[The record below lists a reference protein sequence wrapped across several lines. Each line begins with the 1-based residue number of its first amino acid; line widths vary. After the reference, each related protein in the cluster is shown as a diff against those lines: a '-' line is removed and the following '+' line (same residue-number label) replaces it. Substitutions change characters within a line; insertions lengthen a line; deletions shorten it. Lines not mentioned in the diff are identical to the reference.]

1 MSHPL
6 FACLSARLGLFVLLA
21 LPLSLSLPA
30 HAAKKAPPPPP
41 AGPLVELGESFPVE
55 TSLDDPAVRDAQ
67 VIWLEMI
74 GRAKVSVDVA
84 EFYITATPG
93 SRMEPVVKALQAA
106 GQRGVKVRVLADAK
120 FAKTY
125 PEQLD
130 LLGKSTG
137 VELRRYDMNP
147 LTGGVLHAKYFVVD
161 GAEGWVGS
169 QNMDWRSLTHIG
181 ELGLRFTEPG
191 AVSSLSRV
199 FELDWRIAGGEAPPA
214 LTPVDDGAAAD
225 PLPMAAATFN
235 GQPVTV
241 ALAASP
247 GELLPASVPWDL
259 PPLLAIIDS
268 AKTSVKLEF
277 LTYSTSGYD
286 KVYWDALDRSLRRA
300 ANRGVKVELL
310 VADWSKKY
318 PEALQ
323 SLEVMKNIDVKFMV
337 IPVWSGGFVDFS
349 RVMHSKYLV
358 ADGARAWLGT
368 SNASRDYFHGSRNV
382 SLFVDGAPFA
392 QALEQHFALSW
403 GSPYAEAVNPT
414 AAYTAPKTK

>member
-1 MSHPL
+1 
-6 FACLSARLGLFVLLA
+6 
-21 LPLSLSLPA
+21 
-30 HAAKKAPPPPP
+30 
-41 AGPLVELGESFPVE
+41 
-55 TSLDDPAVRDAQ
+55 
-67 VIWLEMI
+67 
-74 GRAKVSVDVA
+74 
-84 EFYITATPG
+84 
-93 SRMEPVVKALQAA
+93 
-106 GQRGVKVRVLADAK
+106 
-120 FAKTY
+120 
-125 PEQLD
+125 
-130 LLGKSTG
+130 
-137 VELRRYDMNP
+137 
-147 LTGGVLHAKYFVVD
+147 
-161 GAEGWVGS
+161 
-169 QNMDWRSLTHIG
+169 
-181 ELGLRFTEPG
+181 
-191 AVSSLSRV
+191 
-199 FELDWRIAGGEAPPA
+199 
-214 LTPVDDGAAAD
+214 
-225 PLPMAAATFN
+225 
-235 GQPVTV
+235 
-241 ALAASP
+241 
-247 GELLPASVPWDL
+247 LPASVPWDL
-259 PPLLAIIDS
+259 PPLLAIIDG

-403 GSPYAEAVNPT
+403 GSPYAEAVNPA